1 MRLLSKLS
9 TIVSSVPPTQKKP
22 RMSKVE
28 RVEGRIKCTKY
39 GLCGSRKRRHCV
51 DVAKIFFS
59 LVSDHDKICI
69 VQQKPPPK
77 KVRITKKKKEKSK
90 L

>member
-51 DVAKIFFS
+51 DVAKIFS

-77 KVRITKKKKEKSK
+77 KVRITKKKKEKSE